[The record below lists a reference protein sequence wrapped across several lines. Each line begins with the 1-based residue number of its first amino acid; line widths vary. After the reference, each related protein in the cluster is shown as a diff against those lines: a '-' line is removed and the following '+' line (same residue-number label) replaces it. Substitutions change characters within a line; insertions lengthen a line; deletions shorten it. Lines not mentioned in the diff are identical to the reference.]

1 MNDAETKS
9 RALTMARRALAILE
23 EQAAGYTALTI
34 PTHLRI
40 ELEEK
45 RREVAELEGK
55 IEKRVQVKPAV
66 ESSSTAPT
74 LASLRLL
81 LERLD
86 DVQIDTL
93 CLDHFPEVYD
103 RFSRGLRRDEKIN
116 MVLDHCRRDPDAAT
130 YLADL
135 LLVSRVTDAHRKQ
148 LQAVP
153 TDARTVLL
161 TPVTS
166 QPPTG
171 PIRERW
177 ALLVGVDYYID
188 PSFAPLKYC
197 VRDVLTLQTAL
208 EAAGYTVVI
217 LHDAAPDEHL
227 LPTRD
232 NVEAELA
239 RICKAAGRDDLI
251 WVHFSCHGKLVEGQ
265 PVLITREMREPTLAR
280 KAMPLAE
287 VERELRSSPARR
299 RILTLDACHTGVE
312 IGRDLADPE
321 FIRNAY
327 ELAEGFALLAASTSQ
342 QVAQEWADK
351 AHGVFTYFLLEGLS
365 GKADRTGKGFIT
377 VNDLT
382 THTLDGL
389 RRWNV
394 THGGILQEPTARV
407 EGLGDMI
414 LAELRGPTNR
424 STTNKQ
430 P

>member
-1 MNDAETKS
+1 MNDIETLS
-9 RALTMARRALAILE
+9 NALTMARRALAILE

-34 PTHLRI
+34 PTHLKI

-55 IEKRVQVKPAV
+55 IGNRVQVKPVV
-66 ESSSTAPT
+66 ESPSTAPK
-74 LASLRLL
+74 LVSLRSS

-93 CLDHFPEVYD
+93 CLDHFPEVFD
-103 RFSRGLRRDEKIN
+103 KFSRGLRRDEKIN
-116 MVLDHCRRDPDAAT
+116 LLLDHCRRTPSAAAR
-130 YLADL
+130 LAA
-135 LLVSRVTDAHRKQ
+135 RMTDAPVKQ
-148 LQAVP
+148 PHSIA
-153 TDARTVLL
+153 TDARGALMSAV
-161 TPVTS
+161 S

-177 ALLVGVDYYID
+177 ALLVGVDYYVD
-188 PSFAPLKYC
+188 PSFACLKYC
-197 VRDVLTLQTAL
+197 VSDVLALQATL
-208 EAAGYTVVI
+208 EKVGYTVVA

-239 RICKAAGRDDLI
+239 RICKAAAADDLI
-251 WVHFSCHGKLVEGQ
+251 WIHFSCHGKLIEGR
-265 PVLITREMREPTLAR
+265 PVLLTRETRAPTLAR
-280 KAMPLAE
+280 KALPLAE

-299 RILTLDACHTGVE
+299 RVLTLDACHTGVE

-342 QVAQEWADK
+342 QVAREWAEK

-365 GKADRTGKGFIT
+365 GKADRTNKSFIT

-407 EGLGDMI
+407 EGVGDMI
-414 LAELRGPTNR
+414 LADLRASVTP
-424 STTNKQ
+424 
-430 P
+430 